1 MSERMIRLWGAVM
14 TEDGPVAEV
23 RDVPAGDTIG
33 DILDDSTFRV
43 WSISSLEYLSREGH
57 SRGKPCIPGQPCKKC
72 QTAALAWWWEHG
84 RRTKVRSYMAAN
96 ERARKDAERAYRMAD
111 HGPERDNLEAAA
123 DDARERGWGLVRELN
138 GHGRTMGWS
147 DV

>member
-33 DILDDSTFRV
+33 DILDDDSFRV
-43 WSISSLEYLSREGH
+43 WSMSSLDWIPAEDH
-57 SRGKPCIPGQPCKKC
+57 SRGKPCVPGQPCAKC
-72 QTAALAWWWEHG
+72 QTAALTWWWEYG
-84 RRTKVRSYMAAN
+84 RRMKARYYTAAN
-96 ERARKDAERAYRMAD
+96 ERARADAGRAYRMAD
-111 HGPERDNLEAAA
+111 YGPRRDSHAAA
-123 DDARERGWGLVRELN
+123 AADARERGWGLVRELN